1 MAESARR
8 KEYIV
13 LEKILNRFCDK
24 FSISKNNVLLIP
36 GNHDINRSE
45 LESYCD
51 KNDIDELE
59 AEKYYEV
66 KLGNYL
72 EFYERFKEKKNVR
85 YYLYRRR
92 KHFNTGDKF
101 VG

>member
-1 MAESARR
+1 MT
-8 KEYIV
+8 
-13 LEKILNRFCDK
+13 FT
-24 FSISKNNVLLIP
+24 NNVLLIP

-72 EFYERFKEKKNVR
+72 EFYERFKEKKNVDISR
-85 YYLYRRR
+85 SIYCETTPSRGQKSANFPL
-92 KHFNTGDKF
+92 
-101 VG
+101 